1 MFYLFNEGG
10 KINFFNFLV
19 LFSISDFFFDLSL
32 FLIGEGTRWIDVCQS
47 NGNLLA
53 SGGGN
58 MAVKIFDKREA
69 KIVQTFDGI
78 HKGSIF

>member
-1 MFYLFNEGG
+1 MRGEKLTFLIFWCYLVFPTS
-10 KINFFNFLV
+10 
-19 LFSISDFFFDLSL
+19 FSIYHL

-53 SGGGN
+53 SGGGD
-58 MAVKIFDKREA
+58 MTVKIFDKREA